1 MPTAQPATPLAS
13 NLVRLRN
20 ARGLSQAEVADKS
33 GISRQAYRALETGQS
48 APRGRTLMSL
58 ARALR
63 VPVQDLLRP
72 GRELRAVRFRADRKL
87 ATRSQVLA
95 DVARW
100 LDDYNELEELLGA
113 KRKPRLPAPS
123 GGDPAALAARVRKTF
138 RLKED
143 ELIRDVCGLLED
155 KGVKVYRPRVASEH
169 FFGLSV
175 GARGGGPAV
184 VVNTWERISVE
195 RWIFSA
201 AHELAHLLMHLKA
214 FDVEESDENAA
225 EEKEADQFASH
236 FLMPNGVFTREWDEA
251 RGLPLVERVF
261 KLKQMFH
268 VSYKTVLYRVQENS
282 GDKAIWEK
290 FFSGY
295 KRGYGRVPGRTEE
308 PHALDGHALDSPAP
322 AAKLADE
329 PEHLP
334 NRLFVEDRLAR
345 LVREA
350 VEKELITLSRA
361 AEIMRVGTRDMRAI
375 AASWTP

>member
-1 MPTAQPATPLAS
+1 MATTLSS
-13 NLVRLRN
+13 NLVRLRT
-20 ARGLSQAEVADKS
+20 ARGLSQADLADKS

-48 APRGRTLMSL
+48 APRGRTLM
-58 ARALR
+58 AMAHALR

-72 GRELRAVRFRADRKL
+72 ARKLHSVRFRANRKL

-100 LDDYNELEELLGA
+100 LDDYTELEKLLGA
-113 KRKPRLPAPS
+113 TRKPRLPAPS

-138 RLKED
+138 RLKEQ

-155 KGVKVYRPRVASEH
+155 NGVKVYRPRVASEH

-175 GARGGGPAV
+175 GAKGGGPAV

-201 AHELAHLLMHLKA
+201 AHELAHLLMHLGA
-214 FDVEESDENAA
+214 FNVEKSEENPT
-225 EEKEADQFASH
+225 EERQADLFASH
-236 FLMPNGVFTREWDEA
+236 FLMPNGVFESEWDEA
-251 RGLPLVERVF
+251 RGLPLVDRVF

-282 GDKAIWEK
+282 GDKRIWQK
-290 FFSGY
+290 FFSDY
-295 KRGYGRVPGRTEE
+295 KRGHGRVPGRTEE
-308 PHALDGHALDSPAP
+308 PQPLDERDFGNPVP
-322 AAKLADE
+322 AAKTARE
-329 PEHLP
+329 PARLP
-334 NRLFVEDRLAR
+334 EGFFVEDRLAR

-350 VEKELITLSRA
+350 VEKQLITMSRA
-361 AEIMRVGTRDMRAI
+361 GEILRVGTREMRAI